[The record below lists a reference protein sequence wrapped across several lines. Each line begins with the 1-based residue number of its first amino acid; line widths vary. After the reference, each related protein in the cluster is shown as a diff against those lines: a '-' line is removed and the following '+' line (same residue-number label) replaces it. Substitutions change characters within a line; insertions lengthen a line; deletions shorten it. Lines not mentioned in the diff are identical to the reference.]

1 MVCSCRI
8 HVRTCSFEG
17 IRAVVGNAWNVD
29 PAMAETVSA
38 ETILALNTAYEDLG
52 PFLAAPPDCLCAAFL
67 LPDAAP

>member
-1 MVCSCRI
+1 
-8 HVRTCSFEG
+8 
-17 IRAVVGNAWNVD
+17 VGNAWNVD

-67 LPDAAP
+67 LQDAAP